1 MLDSFQEIE
10 WTSNLMVYLLLELLM
25 NFTQKLVD
33 KEYLKVY
40 NNEKIQLKPEVVQ
53 TRRVFLYGTQF
64 ISRDMTLKLTGL
76 RQKMSVS
83 NAVC

>member
-1 MLDSFQEIE
+1 
-10 WTSNLMVYLLLELLM
+10 MVYLLLELLM

-33 KEYLKVY
+33 KVCLKVY
-40 NNEKIQLKPEVVQ
+40 KNEKIQLKPEFVQ
-53 TRRVFLYGTQF
+53 TLRVFLYGTQF
-64 ISRDMTLKLTGL
+64 ISPDMTLKLTGL

>member
-1 MLDSFQEIE
+1 MDFKP
-10 WTSNLMVYLLLELLM
+10 YGLLALGTPDELYPK
-25 NFTQKLVD
+25 TGI
-33 KEYLKVY
+33 KEYLKLFKNY
-40 NNEKIQLKPEVVQ
+40 KIQLKLELVQ

-64 ISRDMTLKLTGL
+64 ISLDMTLKLTGL